1 MVKTVQNI
9 LSQAPYKDELEDL
22 NSKAIDFNNSVKEI
36 NKAKDGDEKD
46 KKIREA
52 KSAHAA
58 YQCQSGIVHD
68 LAKQLANRKD
78 LDQNVARQVSQE
90 YNKAAYAAD
99 TSVQK
104 TIENQNLIL
113 QEGIRADYYEMDND
127 IFYQNQKAVEMKIE
141 EMTIQSVI
149 DAIRCGLIS
158 KSQDSQITISSIEI
172 SLEGIVSIDN
182 VDYDKL
188 MVKGIVKGE
197 KEKYELW
204 FDRKRG
210 KFTVQQQEPVSDDS
224 IKN

>member
-1 MVKTVQNI
+1 MTVQDI
-9 LSQAPYKDELEDL
+9 LSQTPYKDELENL

-36 NKAKDGDEKD
+36 NKAKGGEEKD

-58 YQCQSGIVHD
+58 YQYQSGIVHD
-68 LAKQLANRKD
+68 LANRLANRKD
-78 LDQNVARQVSQE
+78 LDNNVAHRASQE

-99 TSVQK
+99 ASVQK

-113 QEGIRADYYEMDND
+113 QEDVSADYLEIKD
-127 IFYQNQKAVEMKIE
+127 QKTVDMRIE
-141 EMTIQSVI
+141 KMTIQSVI

-158 KSQDSQITISSIEI
+158 EHQDSQIAISSIEI

-182 VDYDKL
+182 VDYDKVI
-188 MVKGIVKGE
+188 VKGIVKGE

-204 FDRKRG
+204 FDRRRG
-210 KFTVQQQEPVSDDS
+210 KFTVL
-224 IKN
+224 

>member
-1 MVKTVQNI
+1 MTVQDI
-9 LSQAPYKDELEDL
+9 LSQTPYKDELENL

-36 NKAKDGDEKD
+36 NKAKGDEEKD

-58 YQCQSGIVHD
+58 YQYQSGIVHD
-68 LAKQLANRKD
+68 LANRLANRKD
-78 LDQNVARQVSQE
+78 LDYNVAHRASQE

-99 TSVQK
+99 ASVQK

-113 QEGIRADYYEMDND
+113 QEDVSADYLEIKD
-127 IFYQNQKAVEMKIE
+127 QKTVDMRIE
-141 EMTIQSVI
+141 KMTIQSVI

-158 KSQDSQITISSIEI
+158 EHQDSQIAISSIEI

-182 VDYDKL
+182 VDYDKVI
-188 MVKGIVKGE
+188 VKGIVKGE

-204 FDRKRG
+204 FDRRRG
-210 KFTVQQQEPVSDDS
+210 KFTVL
-224 IKN
+224 

>member
-1 MVKTVQNI
+1 MTVQDI
-9 LSQAPYKDELEDL
+9 LSQSPYKDELEDL
-22 NSKAIDFNNSVKEI
+22 NSKAIDFNNSVNEI
-36 NKAKDGDEKD
+36 DKAKDGEEKD

-58 YQCQSGIVHD
+58 YQCQSGIVHNM
-68 LAKQLANRKD
+68 AKRLANKDD
-78 LDQNVARQVSQE
+78 LDQNLAHQASQE

-99 TSVQK
+99 ASVQK
-104 TIENQNLIL
+104 TIEKQNLIL
-113 QEGIRADYYEMDND
+113 QEGVSEDYPEMDK
-127 IFYQNQKAVEMKIE
+127 YQNQKTVDMKIE

-158 KSQDSQITISSIEI
+158 KFQDSQITISSVEI

-182 VDYDKL
+182 VDYDKV

-210 KFTVQQQEPVSDDS
+210 KFTVQQQELVSDDS